1 MKPTYSII
9 IPVYNAA
16 KTISKIIESIV
27 NQEYK
32 NIELIPVDDG
42 SKDNSAEI
50 IKQYTKKD
58 QRIKLISQANG
69 GPSSARNNGL
79 KNASGKFIIFCD
91 ADDEI
96 NGNNLAKILKENE
109 NTQSDMVVLG
119 WNIIQKN
126 QNGEIISRRNIT
138 QPKQKISGN
147 KDIIVRSIRSFSN
160 NGRMYNLWN
169 RIYKADII
177 KNNKL
182 KLREDLKLG
191 EDVLFNFSFLEHI
204 NEIYFSNLEPY
215 YTYEEDSPTS
225 VVSSS
230 RLNYDFWKENYKALD
245 SFSALV
251 KNDVYAQ
258 DLANFT
264 KWRWLISYSLNIAK
278 SNKKANQQI
287 KLISFALKDQK
298 LKFKNTSRKLSRGKK
313 VTELVFYTASFA
325 PVIFW
330 LIIKT
335 SSLVKSG
342 SKNPEK
348 HILLE
353 EF

>member
-32 NIELIPVDDG
+32 NIELILVNDG
-42 SKDNSAEI
+42 SKDSSAEI
-50 IKQYTKKD
+50 IKQYAKKD
-58 QRIKLISQANG
+58 QRIKLISQTNG

-278 SNKKANQQI
+278 SNKKASQQI

-298 LKFKNTSRKLSRGKK
+298 LKFKNTSKKLSRGKK
-313 VTELVFYTASFA
+313 VTELVFYIASFT
-325 PVIFW
+325 PVLFW
-330 LIIKT
+330 LIIKI
-335 SSLVKSG
+335 SDNGKKIARSEDK
-342 SKNPEK
+342 KIK
-348 HILLE
+348 LE
-353 EF
+353 QF